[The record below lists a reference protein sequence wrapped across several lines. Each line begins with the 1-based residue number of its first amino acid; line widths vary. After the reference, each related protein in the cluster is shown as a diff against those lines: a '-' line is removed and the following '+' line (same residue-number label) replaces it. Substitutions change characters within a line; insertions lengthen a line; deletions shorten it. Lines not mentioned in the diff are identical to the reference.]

1 MIINK
6 KISIIIP
13 CHNVEQY
20 LEKCIASVYDQQIH
34 EEDFELILIDDE
46 SPDDSL
52 ELARNLTLNKNNVKI
67 ISQKNKGL
75 GGARNTGI
83 LNSNGDYIL
92 FLDADDRLLPCVLSE
107 IINIAQN
114 NDLDILEFGARGIN
128 AENKIIYEVTNTSD
142 VLLSGFAYYN
152 TVRYMH
158 SACNKLYKR
167 TFLTDNNIFFLEK
180 IYIEDFEFNTRCL
193 LNVKKIQATPVIVSQ
208 FLQSVNSITRTT
220 DKSKRQKMISDIIQ
234 VIKRTDQ
241 FYHAKPNDA
250 QQRFFYL
257 ERLNFLVA
265 TLFYQLVKD
274 RAPYE
279 DLVDLKAKLVED
291 DIFYVNH
298 IIFDKRKNLFRNLLI
313 RNLWVYKFINIFLR
327 SQ

>member
-279 DLVDLKAKLVED
+279 DLVDLKAKLVKD